1 MAKIEPLFT
10 CKYTT
15 RNLHEKA
22 ALNLSEYTQWPLLL
36 AAVPFGAWA
45 CKNWYCY
52 QGLAAGIDLVLAL
65 VLLGLYTLFYCLIV
79 RKLRKHPEMTVVFY
93 ADHFETH
100 AVGKPTH
107 MRPYSLIESMGI
119 CGSSVMLNIATYEA
133 VPLECN
139 FEDEINAPELV
150 ARLSQFAPQAKIYRR
165 RAIKP
170 RTRWLTLGVLLVMLA
185 GGLFGANA
193 LRNDTRNAYSEIYE
207 QIQQDY
213 PGEVDWK
220 MEIVFSGESF
230 WLMRCYVEEDDSQLY
245 LYTRNTLF
253 GNTEVEHII
262 VPINNTTADMRDVE
276 QNRYLLVFI
285 TTEDETEPLTLTDEY
300 GNVGVN
306 IPIRDGQE
314 AVLLAKRIKGKY
326 HYYANEHEFCTIL
339 G

>member
-1 MAKIEPLFT
+1 MEPLLI
-10 CKYTT
+10 CKNTKH
-15 RNLHEKA
+15 NLHEKV
-22 ALNLSEYTQWPLLL
+22 ALYLSEYTQWPLLL

-65 VLLGLYTLFYCLIV
+65 VLFGLYTFFYCRAVRRL
-79 RKLRKHPEMTVVFY
+79 RKLPDMTVTFY
-93 ADHFETH
+93 EDRFEVS
-100 AVGKPTH
+100 APGKHTC
-107 MRPYSLIESMGI
+107 MRPYSLLESMGI
-119 CGSSVMLNIATYEA
+119 CGNSVVLNIAMREA
-133 VPLECN
+133 LFFECN
-139 FEDEINAPELV
+139 PEDDVNAPELV
-150 ARLSQFAPQAKIYRR
+150 ARLSRFAPQAKIYRR
-165 RAIKP
+165 RATKP
-170 RTRWLTLGVLLVMLA
+170 RTRWITLGVLLVMLA
-185 GGLFGANA
+185 SGLFAANA

-220 MEIVFSGESF
+220 METVFSGESF

-300 GNVGVN
+300 GKVGVN

-314 AVLLAKRIKGKY
+314 AVLLAKRTKGKY
-326 HYYANEHEFCTIL
+326 HYYANETEFCTGL

>member
-1 MAKIEPLFT
+1 MEPLFT
-10 CKYTT
+10 CKNTKC
-15 RNLHEKA
+15 NLHEKA

-36 AAVPFGAWA
+36 TAVLFGAWA
-45 CKNWYCY
+45 CRNWYCY

-65 VLLGLYTLFYCLIV
+65 VLFGLYTFFYCRAVRRL
-79 RKLRKHPEMTVVFY
+79 RKLPDMTVTFY
-93 ADHFETH
+93 EDRFEVS
-100 AVGKPTH
+100 APGKHTC
-107 MRPYSLIESMGI
+107 MRPYSLLESMGI
-119 CGSSVMLNIATYEA
+119 CGNAVVLNIAMREA
-133 VPLECN
+133 LFLECSP
-139 FEDEINAPELV
+139 EDEVNAPELV

-165 RAIKP
+165 RATKP
-170 RTRWLTLGVLLVMLA
+170 RTRWITLGVLLVMLA
-185 GGLFGANA
+185 GGLFAANA

-220 MEIVFSGESF
+220 METVFSGESF

-253 GNTEVEHII
+253 GNTEVEHMVI
-262 VPINNTTADMRDVE
+262 PCQTTTAYVRSVD
-276 QNRYLLVFI
+276 NYKSILVFI
-285 TTEDETEPLTLTDEY
+285 KTKDETEPLTLTDEY

-314 AVLLAKRIKGKY
+314 AVLLAKWIKGQY
-326 HYYANEHEFCTIL
+326 HYYVNGLELTTSL

>member
-1 MAKIEPLFT
+1 MEPLFT
-10 CKYTT
+10 CKNTK

-22 ALNLSEYTQWPLLL
+22 TLYLSQYTQWPLLL
-36 AAVPFGAWA
+36 TAVLFGAWA

-65 VLLGLYTLFYCLIV
+65 VLFGLYTFFYCRAVRRL
-79 RKLRKHPEMTVVFY
+79 RKLPDMTVTFY
-93 ADHFETH
+93 EDRFEVS
-100 AVGKPTH
+100 APGKHTC
-107 MRPYSLIESMGI
+107 MRPYSLLESMGI
-119 CGSSVMLNIATYEA
+119 CGNSVVLNIAMREA
-133 VPLECN
+133 LFFECSP
-139 FEDEINAPELV
+139 EDDVNAPELV
-150 ARLSQFAPQAKIYRR
+150 ARLSRFAPQAKIYRR
-165 RAIKP
+165 KETKP
-170 RTRWLTLGVLLVMLA
+170 RTRWITLGVLLVMLA
-185 GGLFGANA
+185 SGLFAANA

-230 WLMRCYVEEDDSQLY
+230 WLMRRYVEEDDSQLY

-253 GNTEVEHII
+253 GNTEVEHMVIPCQNI
-262 VPINNTTADMRDVE
+262 TAYVRDVD
-276 QNRYLLVFI
+276 NYKSLLIFTKI
-285 TTEDETEPLTLTDEY
+285 KDETEPLTLTDEY

-314 AVLLAKRIKGKY
+314 AVLLAKRTKGKY
-326 HYYANEHEFCTIL
+326 HYYANETEFCTGL

>member
-1 MAKIEPLFT
+1 MEPLFT
-10 CKYTT
+10 CKNTKC
-15 RNLHEKA
+15 NLHEKA
-22 ALNLSEYTQWPLLL
+22 ALYLSEYTQWPLLL
-36 AAVPFGAWA
+36 TAVLFGAWA
-45 CKNWYCY
+45 CRNWYCY

-93 ADHFETH
+93 ADRFETH

-119 CGSSVMLNIATYEA
+119 CGSSVMLNIATNEA

-150 ARLSQFAPQAKIYRR
+150 ARLSKLAPQAKIYSR

-170 RTRWLTLGVLLVMLA
+170 RTRWIMLGVLLVMLA
-185 GGLFGANA
+185 GGLFAANA
-193 LRNDTRNAYSEIYE
+193 LRNDTRNAYSEVYK

-213 PGEVDWK
+213 PGEIDWK
-220 MEIVFSGESF
+220 METVFSGDNF
-230 WLMRCYVEEDDSQLY
+230 WLLRCYVEEDDSQLY

-253 GNTEVEHII
+253 GSTEVEHMVI
-262 VPINNTTADMRDVE
+262 PCQTTTAYVRSVDH
-276 QNRYLLVFI
+276 YKSILVFI
-285 TTEDETEPLTLTDEY
+285 KTKDETEPLTLTDEY

>member
-1 MAKIEPLFT
+1 MKPLFT

-22 ALNLSEYTQWPLLL
+22 TLNLSEYTQWPLLL

-65 VLLGLYTLFYCLIV
+65 VLFGLYTFFYCRAVRRL
-79 RKLRKHPEMTVVFY
+79 RKLPDMTVTFY
-93 ADHFETH
+93 EDRFEVS
-100 AVGKPTH
+100 APGKHTC
-107 MRPYSLIESMGI
+107 MRPYSLLESMGI
-119 CGSSVMLNIATYEA
+119 CGNSVVLNIAMREA
-133 VPLECN
+133 LFFECN
-139 FEDEINAPELV
+139 PEDDVNAPELV
-150 ARLSQFAPQAKIYRR
+150 ARLSRFAPQAKIYSR
-165 RAIKP
+165 RAIKL
-170 RTRWLTLGVLLVMLA
+170 RTRWIMLGVLLVMLA
-185 GGLFGANA
+185 GGLFAANA
-193 LRNDTRNAYSEIYE
+193 LRNDTRNAYSEVYK

-213 PGEVDWK
+213 PGEIDWK
-220 MEIVFSGESF
+220 METVFSGESF

-314 AVLLAKRIKGKY
+314 AVLLAKRTKGKY
-326 HYYANEHEFCTIL
+326 HYYANEQEFCTGL

>member
-1 MAKIEPLFT
+1 MEPLFT
-10 CKYTT
+10 CKNTKC
-15 RNLHEKA
+15 NLHEKV
-22 ALNLSEYTQWPLLL
+22 ALYLSEYTQWPLLL

-65 VLLGLYTLFYCLIV
+65 VLFGLYTFFYCRAVRRL
-79 RKLRKHPEMTVVFY
+79 RKLPDMTVTFY
-93 ADHFETH
+93 EDRFEVS
-100 AVGKPTH
+100 APGKHTC
-107 MRPYSLIESMGI
+107 MRPYSLLESMGI
-119 CGSSVMLNIATYEA
+119 CGNSVVLNIAMREA
-133 VPLECN
+133 LFFECSP
-139 FEDEINAPELV
+139 EDDVNAPELV

-165 RAIKP
+165 RATKP
-170 RTRWLTLGVLLVMLA
+170 RTRWITLGVLLVMLA
-185 GGLFGANA
+185 GGLFAANA

-220 MEIVFSGESF
+220 METVFSGESF

-253 GNTEVEHII
+253 GNTEVEHMVI
-262 VPINNTTADMRDVE
+262 PCQTTTAYVRSVD
-276 QNRYLLVFI
+276 NYKSILVFI
-285 TTEDETEPLTLTDEY
+285 KTKDETEPLTLTDEY

-314 AVLLAKRIKGKY
+314 AVLFAKRTKGKY
-326 HYYANEHEFCTIL
+326 HYYANEQEFCTGL

>member
-1 MAKIEPLFT
+1 MEPLFT

-22 ALNLSEYTQWPLLL
+22 TLYLSEYTQWPLLL

-65 VLLGLYTLFYCLIV
+65 VLFGLYTFFYCRAVRRL
-79 RKLRKHPEMTVVFY
+79 RKLPDMTVTFY
-93 ADHFETH
+93 EDRFEVS
-100 AVGKPTH
+100 APGKHTC
-107 MRPYSLIESMGI
+107 MRPYSLLESMGI
-119 CGSSVMLNIATYEA
+119 CGNSVVLNIAMREA
-133 VPLECN
+133 LFFECSP
-139 FEDEINAPELV
+139 EDEINAPELV
-150 ARLSQFAPQAKIYRR
+150 ARLSRFAPQAKIYRR
-165 RAIKP
+165 RATKP
-170 RTRWLTLGVLLVMLA
+170 RTRWITLGVLLVMLA
-185 GGLFGANA
+185 SGLFAANA

-220 MEIVFSGESF
+220 METVFSGESF

-306 IPIRDGQE
+306 IPVRDGQA
-314 AVLLAKRIKGKY
+314 AVLLAKRTKGKY
-326 HYYANEHEFCTIL
+326 YYYANEIKLCTVL

>member
-1 MAKIEPLFT
+1 MEPLFT
-10 CKYTT
+10 CKNTKC
-15 RNLHEKA
+15 NLHEKV
-22 ALNLSEYTQWPLLL
+22 ALYLSEYTQWPLLL

-65 VLLGLYTLFYCLIV
+65 VLFGLYTFFYCRAVRRL
-79 RKLRKHPEMTVVFY
+79 RKLPDMTVTFY
-93 ADHFETH
+93 EDRFEVS
-100 AVGKPTH
+100 APGKHTC
-107 MRPYSLIESMGI
+107 MRPYSLLESMGI
-119 CGSSVMLNIATYEA
+119 CGNSVVLNIAMREA
-133 VPLECN
+133 LFFECSP
-139 FEDEINAPELV
+139 EDDVNAPELV

-165 RAIKP
+165 RATKP
-170 RTRWLTLGVLLVMLA
+170 RTRWITLGVLLVMLA
-185 GGLFGANA
+185 SGLFAANA

-220 MEIVFSGESF
+220 METVFSGESF

-253 GNTEVEHII
+253 GNTEVEHMVIPCQNI
-262 VPINNTTADMRDVE
+262 TAYVRDVD
-276 QNRYLLVFI
+276 NYKSLLIFTKI
-285 TTEDETEPLTLTDEY
+285 KDETEPLTLTDEY

-306 IPIRDGQE
+306 IPVRDGQE
-314 AVLLAKRIKGKY
+314 AVLFAKWIKGQY
-326 HYYANEHEFCTIL
+326 HYYVNGLELTTSL

>member
-1 MAKIEPLFT
+1 MEPLFT

-15 RNLHEKA
+15 RNLHEKTT
-22 ALNLSEYTQWPLLL
+22 LYLSEYTQWPLLL

-65 VLLGLYTLFYCLIV
+65 VLFGLYTFFYCRAVRRL
-79 RKLRKHPEMTVVFY
+79 RKLPDMTVTFY
-93 ADHFETH
+93 EDRFEVS
-100 AVGKPTH
+100 APGKHTC
-107 MRPYSLIESMGI
+107 MRPYSLLESMGI
-119 CGSSVMLNIATYEA
+119 CGNSVVLNIAMREA
-133 VPLECN
+133 LFFECSP
-139 FEDEINAPELV
+139 EDDVNAPELV

-165 RAIKP
+165 RATKP
-170 RTRWLTLGVLLVMLA
+170 RTRWITLGVLLVMLA
-185 GGLFGANA
+185 SGLFAANA

-220 MEIVFSGESF
+220 METVFSGESF

-253 GNTEVEHII
+253 GNTEVEHMVIPCQNI
-262 VPINNTTADMRDVE
+262 TAYVRDVD
-276 QNRYLLVFI
+276 NYKSLLIFTKI
-285 TTEDETEPLTLTDEY
+285 KDETEPLTLTDEY

-306 IPIRDGQE
+306 IPVRDGQE
-314 AVLLAKRIKGKY
+314 AVLFAKWIKGQY
-326 HYYANEHEFCTIL
+326 HYYVNGLELTTSL

>member
-1 MAKIEPLFT
+1 MEPLFT
-10 CKYTT
+10 CKYTKH
-15 RNLHEKA
+15 NLHEKTT
-22 ALNLSEYTQWPLLL
+22 LYLSEYTQWPLLL

-65 VLLGLYTLFYCLIV
+65 VLFGLYTFFYCRAVRRL
-79 RKLRKHPEMTVVFY
+79 RKLPDMTVTFY
-93 ADHFETH
+93 EDRFEVS
-100 AVGKPTH
+100 APGKHTC
-107 MRPYSLIESMGI
+107 MRPYSLLESMGI
-119 CGSSVMLNIATYEA
+119 CGNSVVLNIAMREA
-133 VPLECN
+133 FFFECSP
-139 FEDEINAPELV
+139 EDDVNAPELV
-150 ARLSQFAPQAKIYRR
+150 ARLSRFAPQAKIYRR
-165 RAIKP
+165 RATKP
-170 RTRWLTLGVLLVMLA
+170 RTRWITLGVLLVMLA
-185 GGLFGANA
+185 SGLFAANA

-253 GNTEVEHII
+253 GSTEVEHII
-262 VPINNTTADMRDVE
+262 VPINNTTADMRDME

-314 AVLLAKRIKGKY
+314 AVLLAKRTKGKY

>member
-1 MAKIEPLFT
+1 MEPLFT
-10 CKYTT
+10 CKNTKC
-15 RNLHEKA
+15 NLHEKA

-36 AAVPFGAWA
+36 TAVLFGAWA

-65 VLLGLYTLFYCLIV
+65 VLFGLYTFFYCRAVRRL
-79 RKLRKHPEMTVVFY
+79 RKLPDMTVTFY
-93 ADHFETH
+93 EDRFEVS
-100 AVGKPTH
+100 APGKHTC
-107 MRPYSLIESMGI
+107 MRPYSLLESMGI
-119 CGSSVMLNIATYEA
+119 CGNAVVLNIAMREA
-133 VPLECN
+133 LFFECSP
-139 FEDEINAPELV
+139 EDDVNAPELV

-165 RAIKP
+165 RATKP
-170 RTRWLTLGVLLVMLA
+170 RTRWITLGVLLVMLA
-185 GGLFGANA
+185 GGLFAANA
-193 LRNDTRNAYSEIYE
+193 LRNDMHNAYSEIYE

-220 MEIVFSGESF
+220 METVFSGESF

-253 GNTEVEHII
+253 GNTEVEHIT
-262 VPINNTTADMRDVE
+262 VPINNTTVDMRDVE

-314 AVLLAKRIKGKY
+314 AVMFAKRTKGKY
-326 HYYANEHEFCTIL
+326 HYYANEQEFCTGL

>member
-1 MAKIEPLFT
+1 MDPLLI
-10 CKYTT
+10 CKNTKH
-15 RNLHEKA
+15 NLHEKTT
-22 ALNLSEYTQWPLLL
+22 LYLSEYTQWPLLL

-65 VLLGLYTLFYCLIV
+65 VLFGLYTFFYCRAVRRL
-79 RKLRKHPEMTVVFY
+79 RKLPDMTVTFY
-93 ADHFETH
+93 EDRFEVS
-100 AVGKPTH
+100 APGKHTC

-119 CGSSVMLNIATYEA
+119 CGSSVMLNIATNEA

-165 RAIKP
+165 RATKL
-170 RTRWLTLGVLLVMLA
+170 RTRWITLGVLLVMLA
-185 GGLFGANA
+185 GGLFAANA
-193 LRNDTRNAYSEIYE
+193 LRNDMHNAYSEIYE

-220 MEIVFSGESF
+220 METVFSGESF
-230 WLMRCYVEEDDSQLY
+230 WLLRCYVEEDDSQLY

-253 GNTEVEHII
+253 GSTGVEHIT
-262 VPINNTTADMRDVE
+262 VPINNTTVDMRDVE

-314 AVLLAKRIKGKY
+314 AVMFAKRTKGKY
-326 HYYANEHEFCTIL
+326 HYYANEQEFCTGL

>member
-1 MAKIEPLFT
+1 MEPLFT

-36 AAVPFGAWA
+36 TAVLFGAWA

-93 ADHFETH
+93 ADRFETH

-150 ARLSQFAPQAKIYRR
+150 ARLSRFAPQAKIYRR
-165 RAIKP
+165 RATKP
-170 RTRWLTLGVLLVMLA
+170 RTRWITLGVLLVMLA
-185 GGLFGANA
+185 SGLFAANA

-220 MEIVFSGESF
+220 METVFSGESF

-314 AVLLAKRIKGKY
+314 AVLLAKRTKGKY
-326 HYYANEHEFCTIL
+326 HYYANEQEFCTGL

>member
-1 MAKIEPLFT
+1 MEPLFT

-22 ALNLSEYTQWPLLL
+22 TLYLSEYTQWPLLL

-52 QGLAAGIDLVLAL
+52 QDLAAGIDLVLAL
-65 VLLGLYTLFYCLIV
+65 VLFGLYTFFYCRAVRRL
-79 RKLRKHPEMTVVFY
+79 RKLPDMTVTFY
-93 ADHFETH
+93 EDRFEVS
-100 AVGKPTH
+100 APGKHTC
-107 MRPYSLIESMGI
+107 MRPYSLLESMGI
-119 CGSSVMLNIATYEA
+119 CGNAVVLNIAMREA
-133 VPLECN
+133 LFFECSP
-139 FEDEINAPELV
+139 EDDVNAPELV
-150 ARLSQFAPQAKIYRR
+150 ARLSRFAPQAKIYRR
-165 RAIKP
+165 RETKP
-170 RTRWLTLGVLLVMLA
+170 RTRWITLGVLLVMLA
-185 GGLFGANA
+185 SGLFAANA

-253 GNTEVEHII
+253 GNTEVEHMVIPCQNI
-262 VPINNTTADMRDVE
+262 TAYVRDVD
-276 QNRYLLVFI
+276 NYKSLLIFTKI
-285 TTEDETEPLTLTDEY
+285 KDETEPLTLTDEY

-306 IPIRDGQE
+306 IPVRDGQE
-314 AVLLAKRIKGKY
+314 AVLFAKWIKGQY
-326 HYYANEHEFCTIL
+326 HYYVNGLELTTSL

>member
-1 MAKIEPLFT
+1 M
-10 CKYTT
+10 
-15 RNLHEKA
+15 HEKV
-22 ALNLSEYTQWPLLL
+22 ALYLSEYTQWPLLL

-65 VLLGLYTLFYCLIV
+65 VLFGLYTFFYCRAVRRL
-79 RKLRKHPEMTVVFY
+79 RKLPDMTVTFY
-93 ADHFETH
+93 EDRFEVS
-100 AVGKPTH
+100 APGKHTC
-107 MRPYSLIESMGI
+107 MRPYSLLESMGI
-119 CGSSVMLNIATYEA
+119 CGNSVVLNIAMREA
-133 VPLECN
+133 LFFECSP
-139 FEDEINAPELV
+139 EDDVNAPELV

-165 RAIKP
+165 RATKP

-185 GGLFGANA
+185 SGLFAANA

-253 GNTEVEHII
+253 GNTEVEHMVI
-262 VPINNTTADMRDVE
+262 PCQTTTAYVRSVDH
-276 QNRYLLVFI
+276 YKSILVFI
-285 TTEDETEPLTLTDEY
+285 KTKDETEPLTLTDEY

-306 IPIRDGQE
+306 IPVRDGQE
-314 AVLLAKRIKGKY
+314 AVLFAKWIKGQY
-326 HYYANEHEFCTIL
+326 HYYVNGLELTTSL

>member
-1 MAKIEPLFT
+1 MEPLFT

-65 VLLGLYTLFYCLIV
+65 VLFGLYTFFYCRAVRRL
-79 RKLRKHPEMTVVFY
+79 RKLPDMTVTFY
-93 ADHFETH
+93 EDRFEVS
-100 AVGKPTH
+100 APGKHTCK
-107 MRPYSLIESMGI
+107 RPYSLLESMGI
-119 CGSSVMLNIATYEA
+119 CGNSVVLNIAMREA
-133 VPLECN
+133 LFFECSP
-139 FEDEINAPELV
+139 EDDVNAPELV

-165 RAIKP
+165 RATKP
-170 RTRWLTLGVLLVMLA
+170 RTRWITLGVLLVMLA
-185 GGLFGANA
+185 SGLFAANA

-220 MEIVFSGESF
+220 METVFSGESF

-285 TTEDETEPLTLTDEY
+285 TTEDETLTDEY

-314 AVLLAKRIKGKY
+314 AVLLAKRTKGKY
-326 HYYANEHEFCTIL
+326 HYYANETEFWTGL

>member
-1 MAKIEPLFT
+1 MEPLLI
-10 CKYTT
+10 CKNTKH
-15 RNLHEKA
+15 NLHEKV
-22 ALNLSEYTQWPLLL
+22 ALYLSEYTQWPLLL

-65 VLLGLYTLFYCLIV
+65 VLFGLYTFFYCRAVRRL
-79 RKLRKHPEMTVVFY
+79 RKLPDMTVTFY
-93 ADHFETH
+93 EDRFEVS
-100 AVGKPTH
+100 APGKHTC
-107 MRPYSLIESMGI
+107 MRPYSLLESMGI
-119 CGSSVMLNIATYEA
+119 CGNSVVLNIAMREA
-133 VPLECN
+133 LFFECN
-139 FEDEINAPELV
+139 PEDDVNAPELV
-150 ARLSQFAPQAKIYRR
+150 ARLSRFAPQAKIYRR
-165 RAIKP
+165 RATKP
-170 RTRWLTLGVLLVMLA
+170 RTRWITLGVLLVMLA
-185 GGLFGANA
+185 GGLFAANA

-220 MEIVFSGESF
+220 METVFSGDNF
-230 WLMRCYVEEDDSQLY
+230 WLLRCYVEEDDSQLY

-300 GNVGVN
+300 GKVGVN

-314 AVLLAKRIKGKY
+314 AVLLAKRTKGKY
-326 HYYANEHEFCTIL
+326 HYYANETEFCTGL

>member
-1 MAKIEPLFT
+1 MEPLFT
-10 CKYTT
+10 CKNTKC
-15 RNLHEKA
+15 NLHEKV
-22 ALNLSEYTQWPLLL
+22 ALYLSEYTQWPLLL

-65 VLLGLYTLFYCLIV
+65 VLFGLYTFFYCRAVRRL
-79 RKLRKHPEMTVVFY
+79 RKLPDMTVTFY
-93 ADHFETH
+93 EDRFEVS
-100 AVGKPTH
+100 APGKHTC
-107 MRPYSLIESMGI
+107 MRPYSLLESMGI
-119 CGSSVMLNIATYEA
+119 CGNSVVLNIAMREA
-133 VPLECN
+133 LFFECSP
-139 FEDEINAPELV
+139 EDDVNAPELV

-165 RAIKP
+165 RATKP
-170 RTRWLTLGVLLVMLA
+170 RTRWITLGVLLVMLA
-185 GGLFGANA
+185 GGLFAANA

-220 MEIVFSGESF
+220 METVFSGESF

-253 GNTEVEHII
+253 GNTEVEHMVIPCQNI
-262 VPINNTTADMRDVE
+262 TAYVRDMD
-276 QNRYLLVFI
+276 NYKSLLIFTKI
-285 TTEDETEPLTLTDEY
+285 KDETEPLTLTDEY

-306 IPIRDGQE
+306 IPVRDGQE
-314 AVLLAKRIKGKY
+314 AVLFAKWIKGQY
-326 HYYANEHEFCTIL
+326 HYYVNGLELTTSL